1 MSKWTIEAL
10 PAAKREVKSLPR
22 DLQAR
27 FFHIGDML
35 TQHGPQRVGM
45 PHVRHLDG
53 ELWEMRMKGKS
64 GIARAIYFT
73 VVGKRIIVCSAFVKK
88 SQKTPKKELEKARNR
103 MKGFKP

>member
-10 PAAKREVKSLPR
+10 PAARREVKSLPR

-27 FFHIGDML
+27 FFQIGDML
-35 TQHGPQRVGM
+35 MEHGPQQVGM
-45 PHVRHLDG
+45 PHVRHLEGD
-53 ELWEMRMKGKS
+53 LWEMRMKGKS

-88 SQKTPKKELEKARNR
+88 SQKTPKKELDKARNR
-103 MKGFKP
+103 MKGFEP

>member
-35 TQHGPQRVGM
+35 TEHGPQQVGM

-73 VVGKRIIVCSAFVKK
+73 KAEQTYNRLLCFREEVAEDSKTGVGQS
-88 SQKTPKKELEKARNR
+88 
-103 MKGFKP
+103 

>member
-10 PAAKREVKSLPR
+10 PAARREVKALPR

-27 FFHIGDML
+27 FFQIGDML
-35 TQHGPQRVGM
+35 IQHGPQRVGM

-88 SQKTPKKELEKARNR
+88 SQKTPKNELEKARNR